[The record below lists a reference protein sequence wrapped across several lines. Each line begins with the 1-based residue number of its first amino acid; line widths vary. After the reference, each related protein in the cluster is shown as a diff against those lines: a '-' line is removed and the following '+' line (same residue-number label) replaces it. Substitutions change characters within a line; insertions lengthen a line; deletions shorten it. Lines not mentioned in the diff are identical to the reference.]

1 MSLRASGCY
10 PNGIGTFSED
20 LPSWYTLNSFGHSE
34 RLPQTGLTPTLFR
47 LWHQN
52 ENRHYK
58 PAGGCN
64 CIGTIGGGVPFT
76 MARLIC
82 TAISKRLHRSE
93 LGPLHIPYT
102 IYLNHI
108 PYGWLT
114 WYSCGNPKNGRGVF
128 PDSLPALVTLFLLLG
143 CLFQP

>member
-10 PNGIGTFSED
+10 LNGMGIFSED

-34 RLPQTGLTPTLFR
+34 RFPQTGLTPTLFR

-64 CIGTIGGGVPFT
+64 CIGTIGGGVPFS

-82 TAISKRLHRSE
+82 TAISKRLKWQSRSLHGSE
-93 LGPLHIPYT
+93 LGALHIPYT
-102 IYLNHI
+102 IHLNHI
-108 PYGWLT
+108 PYGWLA
-114 WYSCGNPKNGRGVF
+114 WCSCGNPKNGNRGF
-128 PDSLPALVTLFLLLG
+128 P
-143 CLFQP
+143 